1 MGTQINV
8 LDDIQI
14 KHWVNKGAPIARS
27 DGGGLTFTLSATGT
41 ATWILRYRM
50 GGGRRKELTLGNY
63 PDLSLAKARQMAR
76 VHRVLQN
83 MKK

>member
-27 DGGGLTFTLSATGT
+27 DGGGLTFTLSEAGPSACAQFFAVSPNLVRTPS
-41 ATWILRYRM
+41 
-50 GGGRRKELTLGNY
+50 K
-63 PDLSLAKARQMAR
+63 PAR
-76 VHRVLQN
+76 
-83 MKK
+83 

>member
-50 GGGRRKELTLGNY
+50 G
-63 PDLSLAKARQMAR
+63 AAAAR
-76 VHRVLQN
+76 N
-83 MKK
+83 